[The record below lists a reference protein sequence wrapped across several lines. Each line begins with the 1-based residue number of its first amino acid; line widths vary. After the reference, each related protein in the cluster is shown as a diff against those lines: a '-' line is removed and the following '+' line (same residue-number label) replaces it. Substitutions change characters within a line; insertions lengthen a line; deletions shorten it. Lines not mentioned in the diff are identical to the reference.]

1 MSQKEEK
8 VANQLLT
15 ALDNVVDQFD
25 LNPEELT
32 NVLLTGLTDRIGVEY
47 MEAVIV
53 ALVDY
58 HKVQESDYKKLNLV
72 FLLQESAASVKH

>member
-15 ALDNVVDQFD
+15 ALDNVVEQFD

-58 HKVQESDYKKLNLV
+58 HKEQESDYKKLNLV